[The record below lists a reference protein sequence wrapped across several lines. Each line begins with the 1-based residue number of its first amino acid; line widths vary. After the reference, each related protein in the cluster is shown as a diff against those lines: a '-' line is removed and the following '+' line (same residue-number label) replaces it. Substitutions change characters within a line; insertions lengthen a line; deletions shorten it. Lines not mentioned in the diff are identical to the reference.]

1 MQASGHRFDP
11 DRLHHLLRKWSFD
24 LGPPHK
30 RRRPFGLA
38 NLRFVGAPIKRSAT
52 DTLVDEDSGL
62 PAKAGDMA
70 RSAGLFDIVNGFFNR
85 CRGDMGLVFWCLPQ
99 GEQRKVDQMLYTQ
112 DYLAEFNNHTDT
124 ANGKCYPVL
133 SLVVWTLKREVRA
146 SGECLGMYRR

>member
-1 MQASGHRFDP
+1 
-11 DRLHHLLRKWSFD
+11 
-24 LGPPHK
+24 LGV
-30 RRRPFGLA
+30 RCISSDG
-38 NLRFVGAPIKRSAT
+38 RSALRT
-52 DTLVDEDSGL
+52 FGSLERQSSDLPHTLVDEDSGL

-70 RSAGLFDIVNGFFNR
+70 RSASLFDIVNGFFNR

-99 GEQRKVDQMLYTQ
+99 GRQRKVDQMLYTQ